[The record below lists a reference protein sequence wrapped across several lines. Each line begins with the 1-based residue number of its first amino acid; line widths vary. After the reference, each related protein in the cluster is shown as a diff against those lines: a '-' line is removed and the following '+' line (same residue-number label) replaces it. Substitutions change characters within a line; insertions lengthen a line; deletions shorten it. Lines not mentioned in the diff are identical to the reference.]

1 MTKGDIIVKLF
12 CIEVLSKSELEIKK
26 SKFIAY
32 LMPYSLFNVEMKKLK
47 EVHSKARHF
56 VYAYRYLNEYDQI
69 VENQSDDG
77 EPKGSSGKPT
87 LTVLQGNAL
96 INSAIIIVRYFGGT
110 RLGIGGLVRAYG
122 DATNLAINESNLI
135 EFLKKDI
142 IKFFVEYSNLSRIE
156 YIMNNFNLEPKKDF
170 IGNGVE
176 ITIEVTEDKI
186 DEFKNKIKGYIEYKE

>member
-1 MTKGDIIVKLF
+1 MKLF
-12 CIEVLSKSELEIKK
+12 CVETLSKSELEIKK

-32 LMPYSLFNVEMKKLK
+32 LMPYSLFNEEMKKLK

-122 DATNLAINESNLI
+122 DATNLAISESNLI

-142 IKFFVEYSNLSRIE
+142 IKFFLEYSNLSRIE
-156 YIMNNFNLEPKKDF
+156 YIMNNFNLEAKKKF

-176 ITIEVTEDKI
+176 VSIEVTEDKI
-186 DEFKNKIKGYIEYKE
+186 DNFKNEIKGYIEYKE